1 MCNFEITISLK
12 GNSLNRVEEY
22 KVLTKQKIQKTIAS
36 GDNGVEETLLPIPN
50 RKVKL
55 YSVNGTARE
64 TVWESRTL
72 LGNVARQLSR
82 QSRGLKILVSLVRF
96 LVEPPDMAP
105 QPSGKAEVCK
115 TFIPQFKS
123 GWRLQEKPTSNLVG
137 FFVIKFYK
145 NF

>member
-1 MCNFEITISLK
+1 MCNFEITKSLK
-12 GNSLNRVEEY
+12 GNSLNKVEEY
-22 KVLTKQKIQKTIAS
+22 KVLTKSKIQKTIAS
-36 GDNGVEETLLPIPN
+36 GDDGVEETLLPIPN

-55 YSVNGTARE
+55 YSVDGTARE

-96 LVEPPDMAP
+96 LVEPPGMAP

-123 GWRLQEKPTSNLVG
+123 GWRLQKNLQDYLQV
-137 FFVIKFYK
+137 FFFSKFL
-145 NF
+145 